1 MMNKIWG
8 SALVAMGAVAGLGG
22 VAEAAVQT
30 ELALVIDG
38 SGSISSSNFSAQRTA
53 YQTALQNVFN
63 AHPSFFG
70 QVAIGVWQFSTGVQL
85 EQAIIEI
92 DSQTDL
98 DTVKTAIANMVQLNG
113 NTAIGDGITTARTS
127 LLTNGIDS
135 NRQVIDVST
144 DGFNNVGSDPDTAA
158 DAAVAAGVEQVNAIG
173 IGAGADTSFIA
184 GTGSFAILVSNF
196 STDLQNALEQK
207 IVVEVQGVPLPP
219 AVWGGLSLLGMIGV
233 MQTRRRRSREL
244 S

>member
-144 DGFNNVGSDPDTAA
+144 DGFNNVGSIRTRPPTPRSRLGSSRSTRSGSARA
-158 DAAVAAGVEQVNAIG
+158 RTPRSSPGPARSRSSSR
-173 IGAGADTSFIA
+173 TSA
-184 GTGSFAILVSNF
+184 RTSRTPS
-196 STDLQNALEQK
+196 S
-207 IVVEVQGVPLPP
+207 
-219 AVWGGLSLLGMIGV
+219 
-233 MQTRRRRSREL
+233 RRSWSRFRAFP
-244 S
+244 SRPRSGAASASSA